1 MNAAFDKEILAANV
15 PEWGLKDVRDL
26 EQAAN
31 KYGIKLKQQLDLL
44 PIISSSCSARLDFA
58 DYARGNRQ
66 SMMMAEHF
74 HGSRQRIGHWCR
86 SGRRSWWQLAHR
98 FAREGFRVLV
108 AGRTEARLKS
118 VATAIKE
125 AGGRAEPIAADAT
138 REQDVIAL
146 FDKAVTRD
154 DLELVVYNV
163 GNNAAVP
170 LLDLTAGDFETF
182 WRQNA
187 FGGFL
192 VGREA
197 VRRMLPK
204 GKGTVLFTGATA
216 SLRARPPFTGFA
228 SAKAALRAVAQGLAR
243 EFGPQG
249 IHVAHVVID
258 GVIDGAYAREKFPD
272 FVRAK
277 GEDGLIDPGAIADV
291 FLSLHRQPRSAWT
304 HELDLRPFNETF

>member
-1 MNAAFDKEILAANV
+1 MAAGSALVIGVGAEA
-15 PEWGLKDVRDL
+15 GLG
-26 EQAAN
+26 A
-31 KYGIKLKQQLDLL
+31 
-44 PIISSSCSARLDFA
+44 
-58 DYARGNRQ
+58 
-66 SMMMAEHF
+66 
-74 HGSRQRIGHWCR
+74 
-86 SGRRSWWQLAHR
+86 QLAHR
-98 FAREGFRVLV
+98 FAQEGFRVLV

-118 VATAIKE
+118 VAAAIKQ
-125 AGGRAEPIAADAT
+125 AGGQAEPIAADAT

-146 FDKAVTRD
+146 FDKAVTRG
-154 DLELVVYNV
+154 DLDLVVYNV

-243 EFGPQG
+243 EFGPHG

-258 GVIDGAYAREKFPD
+258 GVIDGAYARERFPD

-277 GEDGLIDPGAIADV
+277 GEDGLIDPGAIADA